1 MNIAQPVNSHV
12 NGVSFTFYE
21 PSEVRRMSVKQ
32 VVNPVLLDS
41 LGNPTKGG
49 LYDPSMGPFTKHH
62 LCGTC
67 SLSYFNCPGH
77 FGHIE
82 LPAPVVNPMMFDTL
96 YRFLQ
101 GCCPYCH
108 KFTFN
113 RVTATRYVAKL
124 RLLEYGLVQE
134 ANDLDDLLPRTNK
147 TGIDLE
153 DGEDNDISTSEDL
166 APGSKSKKGGET
178 SEQYIDRINAYVK
191 EKLSAS
197 DKSTYKVTM
206 VNQIRRALIKELVGR
221 SRNANCQ
228 NCRGP
233 VPKLRRDGFLKI
245 FREPLTR
252 KQQTAQQTK
261 GLTYRDVMS
270 LDVAG
275 IEKEIKSKQKQA
287 QGGTDTEE
295 GDDSDVESEK
305 ESDIESGDEEMESG
319 AKNTYDSID
328 AHPKKTS
335 SQPQRTSVFIT
346 PTHLR
351 NHLRLLFS
359 NEPEIVRL
367 LFQQRDPQMATAVE
381 ALGGSNPR
389 GLTLTRPGNLR
400 SSIALADMFFIEALP
415 VAPTKFRPAS
425 IMGDDVMENPHNVY
439 LGQVL
444 KTCVR
449 LRDLVNH
456 DANGRQT
463 NGRESSDVARAVE
476 EGSLFEHV
484 VNSWVQLQQ
493 AVNNVMDSSKNP
505 TLGKNGKSPDPGI
518 RQLLE
523 KKEGLF
529 RQNMMG
535 KRVNFAARSVISP
548 DPNLESDEV
557 GVPPVFAKKL
567 TYPEPVTPH
576 NVKEMRQLVI
586 NGPDVW
592 PGAVSVQHEDGSLV
606 YLDRLSHESR
616 VALANQLL
624 TPQES
629 ASTVSPLGNMFTTRA
644 FGVNKKVFRHLRN
657 GDMVVMNRQPT
668 LHRASM
674 AGMRAHVLPG
684 ERTLRFHYMNCNQF
698 NSDFDGD
705 EMNMHFPQSEAA
717 RSELRNIM
725 GADVTYLNPTNGGP
739 LRGLIQDSVDGG
751 VILTKRD
758 TMLTRSEYQ
767 ELVYW
772 ALRPETQSHL
782 PDGKV
787 QLLPPAI
794 FKPKPMWTGKQVVST
809 LILNLTW
816 GYAPLN
822 MISKNK
828 IGAALWGKFASEEER
843 VLVLDGE
850 LLIGVLDK
858 SQFGAAAYGLIH
870 SIYELYTP
878 THAGRMLSILGRLF
892 LRYLQEIGFSCR
904 MEDLLFDKEGDALRK
919 EINSQQG
926 PQAIQATLDFLGMG
940 DYKPEQ
946 LESDPRI
953 RQEFHDRMEEVTRDQ
968 YKLAQ
973 LDGTVQNAMSLLS
986 SGLTGKCLPKHL
998 HLPFP
1003 HNNMS
1008 VMTTSGAKGSNVN
1021 FSQITCGLGQQ
1032 SLEGRRVPLM
1042 VSGKSLPSFAPFD
1055 STGRAGGYIGSRFL
1069 TGLKPQEF
1077 YFHCMSGREGLIDTA
1092 VKTSRSGYLQR
1103 CLIKH
1108 LEGIKVHYDY
1118 SVRDADGSIIQFQYG
1133 EDALDV
1139 LKAQHLSKFDFA
1151 AANYRALKD
1160 KFNPASAAGVLDDEL
1175 ARKYAKKLL
1184 GKADEFGLK
1193 KVEGEPISSRF
1204 NPSRYLGAVSEK
1216 FYVDL
1221 EKYLDSN
1228 PNLLL
1233 HEKKSKLEMRKEHA
1247 REKAEKKKAAEKKE
1261 EKSKAK
1267 EANKL
1272 KTKMFNSVSDMGA
1285 LMSTRSSDC
1294 SSRNFRMLQYLNYL
1308 HSLIEPG
1315 ESVGLIA
1322 AQGIGEPSTQMTLNT
1337 FHLAGFGAKN
1347 VTLGIPRLREIVMV
1361 ASDNIS
1367 APVMDILMCDGVTRD
1382 QAKVISGALTKLTLG
1397 DVTDYVEIRES
1408 LSAKRDAVNQKRYR
1422 KFVVKL
1428 QFFPSKEYE
1437 EEYDVANEDIQ
1448 FALEH
1453 YFADKLEGLVAK
1465 DLKRTYRSTLSDDMA
1480 GQDKSGNDLEGEEDE
1495 DNDVAE
1501 RNDAVDDSDADS
1513 DMDEDGDGDADDAR
1527 AASRRKEK
1535 TSYDGPD
1542 DDDKEIME
1550 SMDAELDELNNMASA
1565 DTTNGKKKKAGGS
1578 GDDSDSGDE
1587 SNSNSG
1593 SSDEE
1598 MDVDDEHNIGTET
1611 SEAIK
1616 RVRVLA
1622 MSKRRKRMIDRYPH
1636 VVDYN
1641 FVDEGSNTYAEIELQ
1656 FPATTPK
1663 FLMLN
1668 LAEEAV
1674 RKTIVREIPGIEL
1687 CSVNKNKAENDPSVV
1702 IGAYGS
1708 NIRGIWDASVVPLE
1722 EIANTGKRG
1731 GISEWVDINRLYTN
1745 DIAAIL
1751 RVYGVEAARQA
1762 IVREIY
1768 NVFNAYNIEIDN
1780 RHLGLVADY
1789 MTFEGGFKP
1798 FNRIGLSSSPS
1809 PFAKMS
1815 FESTCTFLQEATV
1828 YGDFDDL
1835 RNPSARI
1842 VMGQPVQSGTGSFD
1856 VLADL
1861 AVPASA

>member
-1 MNIAQPVNSHV
+1 MNIAQPVNSRV
-12 NGVSFTFYE
+12 SGVSFTFCE
-21 PSEVRRMSVKQ
+21 PSEVRRVSVKQ
-32 VVNPVLLDS
+32 VVNPILLDS

-49 LYDPSMGPFTKHH
+49 LYDPAMGPFTKHH

-113 RVTATRYVAKL
+113 RVTAARFIAKL

-134 ANDLDDLLPRTNK
+134 ANDLDDLLPRTSK
-147 TGIDLE
+147 ATIDLE
-153 DGEDNDISTSEDL
+153 EDDDDDDEDSGK
-166 APGSKSKKGGET
+166 AGPMAQQNPKKGDET
-178 SEQYIDRINAYVK
+178 SEEYVARIGGYVE
-191 EKLSAS
+191 EKLLGSERS
-197 DKSTYKVTM
+197 SYKVTM
-206 VNQIRRALIKELVGR
+206 VNQIRRALIKELIAR
-221 SRNANCQ
+221 SRNVNCQ

-245 FREPLTR
+245 FREPLAR
-252 KQQTAQQTK
+252 KQQAAQQAK
-261 GLTYRDVMS
+261 GLTYRDVMN
-270 LDVAG
+270 LDVAA
-275 IEKEIKSKQKQA
+275 IEKETKHKKQQ
-287 QGGTDTEE
+287 QQQQQVDG
-295 GDDSDVESEK
+295 
-305 ESDIESGDEEMESG
+305 GDEEAESE
-319 AKNTYDSID
+319 AEESDADEEMHEEDADNTYDSID
-328 AHPKKTS
+328 AHPTKKS
-335 SQPQRTSVFIT
+335 SQPPQRTSVYIT
-346 PTHLR
+346 PIHLR

-359 NEPEIVRL
+359 NEPELVRL
-367 LFQQRDPQMATAVE
+367 LFQQRDPQMATAIE
-381 ALGGSNPR
+381 ALGGDSGFR
-389 GLTLTRPGNLR
+389 GLTLTRAAAMR
-400 SSIALADMFFIEALP
+400 SPIALADMFFIEALP

-425 IMGDDVMENPHNVY
+425 VMGEEIMENPHNVY

-449 LRDLVNH
+449 LRDLVNPG
-456 DANGRQT
+456 ASGQ
-463 NGRESSDVARAVE
+463 REREEPRNIAQAAE
-476 EGSLFEHV
+476 EGVLFERV
-484 VNSWVQLQQ
+484 VNDWVQLQQ
-493 AVNNVMDSSKNP
+493 AVNNVVDSSKNP
-505 TLGKNGKSPDPGI
+505 TLGKNGKAPDPGI

-567 TYPEPVTPH
+567 TFPEPVTPH
-576 NVKEMRQLVI
+576 NVKELRQLVI
-586 NGPDVW
+586 SGPEVW

-624 TPQES
+624 TPQDS
-629 ASTVSPLGNMFTTRA
+629 VAAASPLGNMFTTRA
-644 FGVNKKVFRHLRN
+644 SGVNKKVFRHLRN

-725 GADVTYLNPTNGGP
+725 GADGTYLNPTNGGP

-772 ALRPETQSHL
+772 ALRPETQAHL

-809 LILNLTW
+809 LVLNLTW

-822 MISKNK
+822 MVSKNK
-828 IGAALWGKFASEEER
+828 IRSAFWGTTAAEEER

-850 LLIGVLDK
+850 LLVGVLDK

-904 MEDLLFDKEGDALRK
+904 MEDLLLDRQGNVLRK
-919 EINSQQG
+919 EINKDQG
-926 PQAIQATLDFLGMG
+926 PSAIQATLAFVGMG
-940 DYKPEQ
+940 NYTPDQ
-946 LESDPRI
+946 LDSDPRI
-953 RQEFHDRMEEVTRDQ
+953 RREFHERMEEVTCDQ

-973 LDGTVQNAMSLLS
+973 LDMTVQGAMNTLHSSLTS
-986 SGLTGKCLPKHL
+986 KCLPTHL
-998 HLPFP
+998 QLPFP

-1021 FSQITCGLGQQ
+1021 FFQITCGLGQQ

-1055 STGRAGGYIGSRFL
+1055 STGRAGGYISSRFL
-1069 TGLKPQEF
+1069 TGLTPQEF

-1139 LKAQHLSKFDFA
+1139 LKSQHLRKFDFA
-1151 AANYRALKD
+1151 AANYRALKE
-1160 KFNPASAAGVLDDEL
+1160 KFNPASAASVLDEEL

-1184 GKADEFGLK
+1184 GRPGEFGSR

-1204 NPSRYLGAVSEK
+1204 NPSRHLGAVSEK
-1216 FYVDL
+1216 FYVEL
-1221 EKYLDSN
+1221 EEY
-1228 PNLLL
+1228 L
-1233 HEKKSKLEMRKEHA
+1233 HENPSKLLYEKKA
-1247 REKAEKKKAAEKKE
+1247 KKEKAETKSKRTSGKE
-1261 EKSKAK
+1261 EEEDRREASSK
-1267 EANKL
+1267 
-1272 KTKMFNSVSDMGA
+1272 KMLASVSDMGA
-1285 LMSTRSSDC
+1285 LMSTTSADC
-1294 SSRNFRMLQYLNYL
+1294 SARNFRFLQYLNYL

-1361 ASDNIS
+1361 ASDHIS
-1367 APVMDILMCDGVTRD
+1367 APVMDIRMCDGVTRE
-1382 QAKVISGALTKLTLG
+1382 QAKVISGALTRLTLG
-1397 DVTDYVEIRES
+1397 DVTDYVEIKER
-1408 LSAKRDAVNQKRYR
+1408 LSAKRNAVNQKRYR
-1422 KFVVKL
+1422 KFVVRL
-1428 QFFPSKEYE
+1428 QFFPSREYE
-1437 EEYDVANEDIQ
+1437 DEYDVANEDIQ
-1448 FALEH
+1448 FALENS
-1453 YFADKLEGLVAK
+1453 FADILEALVAK
-1465 DLKRTYRSTLSDDMA
+1465 DLKRTYRSVLSDDMA
-1480 GQDKSGNDLEGEEDE
+1480 GQDSKSKAAGGGEDDDEEREEDI
-1495 DNDVAE
+1495 AIGGG
-1501 RNDAVDDSDADS
+1501 ASDSDADS
-1513 DMDEDGDGDADDAR
+1513 DDDGEEGDGDADDAR
-1527 AASRRKEK
+1527 AASRRKEMA
-1535 TSYDGPD
+1535 SYDGPD
-1542 DDDKEIME
+1542 DEDKELLD
-1550 SMDAELDELNNMASA
+1550 SVDAELEELDNMAETAEGGRKSA
-1565 DTTNGKKKKAGGS
+1565 GSESNDDDDDGGS
-1578 GDDSDSGDE
+1578 SASDS
-1587 SNSNSG
+1587 
-1593 SSDEE
+1593 E
-1598 MDVDDEHNIGTET
+1598 MEVDDAET

-1616 RVRVLA
+1616 RVRATAVA
-1622 MSKRRKRMIDRYPH
+1622 NRRKRMIKRYPH
-1636 VVDYN
+1636 VIGYT
-1641 FVDEGSNTYAEIELQ
+1641 FVDEGHTTYAEIELQ
-1656 FPATTPK
+1656 FPSTTPK

-1674 RKTIVREIPGIEL
+1674 RKTVVREIPGIDA
-1687 CSVNKNKAENDPSVV
+1687 CFVNTNEAENDRSVV
-1702 IGAYGS
+1702 IGANGS
-1708 NIRGIWDASVVPLE
+1708 NIRGIWNASVMPLD
-1722 EIANTGKRG
+1722 EIANTGRRG
-1731 GISEWVDINRLYTN
+1731 GKELEWVDINRLYTN

-1768 NVFNAYNIEIDN
+1768 KVFIAYDITIDN

-1828 YGDFDDL
+1828 YGDFDEL

-1842 VMGQPVQSGTGSFD
+1842 VMGQPVQSGTGAFD